1 MENIIS
7 ILLFISIFLM
17 VNALLYIY
25 LLKDKEVMNRMNYY
39 LDIESRYKNRRNSN
53 NKEKINDFKGF
64 LKNGNENLR
73 EILKRGI
80 PGKDQKK
87 IKQKLEAAGV
97 QLKPEE
103 FVMSKVFFAVFGG
116 FLFYL
121 VLGFAITAPAGM
133 ILGYLIPE
141 YWMSAK
147 KRKRIEKF
155 NDGLA
160 DMITTIIGSLRA
172 GYSFSQA
179 LKTVAEESESPVKE
193 EIQTLMNEM
202 NYGISMDEGLENLRI
217 RMPSTDLELLI
228 HSVLIQRQ
236 IGGNL
241 STILEVIVN
250 TIRERKKLERQVRT
264 LTAQG
269 RLSGRIIAALPAVL
283 GLAFFMINRDYMM
296 AFFSNIYGQIA
307 LAFGVL
313 LTVLGF
319 IVINRITKIEV

>member
-25 LLKDKEVMNRMNYY
+25 MLKDKEIEKRMNYY
-39 LDIESRYKNRRNSN
+39 LNIEEKYKFRNERKAKSDDLKGFMKNSN
-53 NKEKINDFKGF
+53 EYIRRIMKK
-64 LKNGNENLR
+64 
-73 EILKRGI
+73 GI

-87 IKQKLEAAGV
+87 IMQKLASAGV
-97 QLKPEE
+97 TMKPEE
-103 FVMSKVFFAVFGG
+103 FLMAKVFFAVFGG

-121 VLGFAITAPAGM
+121 VFGFAITAPAGM
-133 ILGYLIPE
+133 ILGYFIPE
-141 YWMSAK
+141 IWLGSKKK
-147 KRKRIEKF
+147 KRVEKF
-155 NDGLA
+155 NDALA

-179 LKTVAEESESPVKE
+179 LKTVGEESESPTKE
-193 EIQTLMNEM
+193 EIQTLLNEL
-202 NYGISMDEGLENLRI
+202 NYGISMEDALENLKN
-217 RMPSTDLELLI
+217 RMPSTDLELMI

-241 STILEVIVN
+241 SIILEVIVN
-250 TIRERKKLERQVRT
+250 TIRERKKLERQVKT

-269 RLSGRIIAALPAVL
+269 RLSGRIIAALPLIL
-283 GLAFFMINRDYMM
+283 GVAFFLINRNYMM
-296 AFFSNIYGQIA
+296 EFFTNIYGQVA
-307 LAFGVL
+307 LGFGVL